1 MSKQQNTP
9 IIPGGYND
17 FLRELK
23 TRIRSARVKAIL
35 SVNRELI
42 TLYWHIGRGILEH
55 QARHRW
61 GAKVI
66 DNLARDLRSEFPET
80 TGFSSRN
87 LKYMRAFAGAYP
99 EESIVQQAVA
109 QIPWGHNIVLIEKV
123 KDPDQRMWYVNQ
135 TIENGWSRNVL
146 VHQIEGNLY
155 GRQASTPKITNFTTT
170 LPSPQSELVEQ
181 TIKDPYN
188 FEFLTLEH
196 TRKER
201 DLERGLLDE
210 IRKFLLELGTGF
222 AFMGNQYHLE
232 VGGDDFYIDLLFYH
246 HELRCLVA
254 IDLKTGHFKPEYA
267 GKMNFYLS
275 ALDDLVR
282 HADDQPSV
290 GIVLCK
296 SKNKAVAEY
305 AIRDLSK
312 PIGISEY
319 RLTHTLPERLAENLP
334 SPDELERLIKTKSA
348 TKD

>member
-1 MSKQQNTP
+1 
-9 IIPGGYND
+9 
-17 FLRELK
+17 
-23 TRIRSARVKAIL
+23 
-35 SVNRELI
+35 
-42 TLYWHIGRGILEH
+42 
-55 QARHRW
+55 
-61 GAKVI
+61 
-66 DNLARDLRSEFPET
+66 
-80 TGFSSRN
+80 
-87 LKYMRAFAGAYP
+87 
-99 EESIVQQAVA
+99 
-109 QIPWGHNIVLIEKV
+109 
-123 KDPDQRMWYVNQ
+123 MWYVNQ

-296 SKNKAVAEY
+296 SKNKTVAEY

-319 RLTHTLPERLAENLP
+319 RLTQTLPENLAEKLP
-334 SPDELERLIKTKSA
+334 SPDELERLI
-348 TKD
+348 DDED